1 MTSHE
6 EPLYQECPTR
16 STSAQPDPRLV
27 TSLECISNYTR
38 SDKTHLYYR
47 VGKLHNVLFV
57 FKTSYLYFNCKQQ
70 QSILLAVLDFFLVT
84 FILHDYSKSGF
95 VNFCHIWQNTSI
107 LCLKRHLLSSCK
119 MLCILWHL
127 FQSFIFG
134 MFCFETLLDK

>member
-70 QSILLAVLDFFLVT
+70 QSILLAVLDFFLLLLLYMITVSPVLLIFVT
-84 FILHDYSKSGF
+84 FDKILP
-95 VNFCHIWQNTSI
+95 FCALNVIYLAVARCYASCDICFNRLYLECSV
-107 LCLKRHLLSSCK
+107 LKPC
-119 MLCILWHL
+119 
-127 FQSFIFG
+127 
-134 MFCFETLLDK
+134 